1 MPALRAEAPS
11 SKDGLEMEVVKE
23 IILKEEGESIISV
36 EIRTET
42 QGSVG
47 YASIQ
52 SRRMMGSRTRVLVRT
67 RPCGVTG
74 LSPPTQ

>member
-23 IILKEEGESIISV
+23 IIFFKEERESIISV

-42 QGSVG
+42 KGSVA
-47 YASIQ
+47 YAY
-52 SRRMMGSRTRVLVRT
+52 
-67 RPCGVTG
+67 
-74 LSPPTQ
+74 